1 LRLTR
6 RSDGIKELFDL
17 IDICG
22 QMVGDDFRELANLL
36 GPLVA
41 AITDDADAARGV
53 VVERVT
59 TNDAAGKVFAF
70 CGARSP
76 VQDVQNVVPCD
87 RSRPSAAALWLG
99 I

>member
-1 LRLTR
+1 MTAVSRARRSRGNSPFESGFYLGLGR

-22 QMVGDDFRELANLL
+22 QMVGDDLRELANLL

-41 AITDDADAARGV
+41 AITNDGDAARGV

-59 TNDAAGKVFAF
+59 TNDAARKVLAF
-70 CGARSP
+70 CGARFP
-76 VQDVQNVVPCD
+76 V
-87 RSRPSAAALWLG
+87 
-99 I
+99 